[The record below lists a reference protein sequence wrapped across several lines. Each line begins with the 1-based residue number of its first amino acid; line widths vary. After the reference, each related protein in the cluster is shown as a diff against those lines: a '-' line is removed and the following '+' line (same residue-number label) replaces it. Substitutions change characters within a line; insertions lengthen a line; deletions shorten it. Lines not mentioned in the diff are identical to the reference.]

1 MNLPN
6 SLTLVRVI
14 LTGFFVLCFS
24 IQHPTSMLIAFW
36 LFVVASITDYLDGH
50 LARKWNQITNFGKLM
65 DSLADKILINAA
77 LILLTQQNLIPAWV
91 TILILSRELAV
102 TGLRQLALTHG
113 KIIASEK
120 LGKHKTFWQM
130 ITVIYFLLYLT
141 WKEQS
146 STFIQCYCSNLFNHS
161 IHPILSQALIYFT
174 AAMTLISGSSYF
186 LKNRH
191 LLKV

>member
-24 IQHPTSMLIAFW
+24 VPYNTSMLIAFW
-36 LFVVASITDYLDGH
+36 LFVVASITDYLDGY

-146 STFIQCYCSNLFNHS
+146 STIVQLYCSNHFNHS
-161 IHPILSQALIYFT
+161 FHPQVSQALIYFT
-174 AAMTLISGSSYF
+174 AAMTLLSGSSYF
-186 LKNRH
+186 IKNRH